1 MNIIP
6 NHLMAFRLQ
15 NIIDSNLFA
24 SDDNASR
31 QARELLEK
39 LPRVPVDGHDM
50 YTAGAGEVDQAYVGT
65 VSKTQSGQW
74 RYEIETP
81 EGPYCGGAGFDSE
94 EEAASEMCDMLADLN
109 NG

>member
-39 LPRVPVDGHDM
+39 LPRVPVDGHEL
-50 YTAGAGEVDQAYVGT
+50 YAAGAGEVDQAYAGT

-81 EGPYCGGAGFDSE
+81 GGPLCGGAGFDSE
-94 EEAASEMCDMLADLN
+94 EEASGEMYGLLAELN